1 MKFAALWVTACIAVH
16 SFAMDHEDGSKVAN
30 DDFYIQGLE
39 IMRVEKAAKEAEL
52 LAEEEALNAARA
64 AGQNVDVEM
73 VEDQEDRDLNLLE
86 GRLRREEL
94 KKALLQHINQD

>member
-1 MKFAALWVTACIAVH
+1 
-16 SFAMDHEDGSKVAN
+16 
-30 DDFYIQGLE
+30 
-39 IMRVEKAAKEAEL
+39 MRVEKAAKEAEL
-52 LAEEEALNAARA
+52 LAEEAWGAANRA

-73 VEDQEDRDLNLLE
+73 VDQEDRDLDLLE

>member
-16 SFAMDHEDGSKVAN
+16 SFAMDLEDGSKVAN

-39 IMRVEKAAKEAEL
+39 IMQVEKAAKEAEL

-86 GRLRREEL
+86 GRL
-94 KKALLQHINQD
+94 